1 MNLSTIIVAW
11 NCEDFIDDCLESLYL
26 NGPVEHQVIVVDNHS
41 TDRTLEIV
49 KQYGEVELIAN
60 PKNMGLGYATWQG
73 EQLAKHDLIMAANP
87 DLIFTALPELLQFA
101 EEHPEKDI
109 MMPCYETSE
118 KGVYGKPEKA
128 VHWHRYP
135 HYLSF
140 SIGVKLNSMFGDFL
154 KKYCTQYKYENS
166 IQVDDDKHVYGAS
179 CMLFRRSLVEKL
191 GGIYRP
197 NYFWAWADADLGMRF
212 KKYGSS
218 GCGVPTA
225 MMKHHGGYA
234 SQKLSDDMK
243 IYLGYNGQKNWE
255 KDWGHSTRYFAAQ
268 FVDTIF
274 STAYHSVKSRRP
286 HVPRSKLMCL
296 KGWLA

>member
-1 MNLSTIIVAW
+1 M
-11 NCEDFIDDCLESLYL
+11 
-26 NGPVEHQVIVVDNHS
+26 EHQVIVVDNHS
-41 TDRTLEIV
+41 TDKTLNIV
-49 KQYGEVELIAN
+49 KQYGEVELIQN
-60 PKNMGLGYATWQG
+60 PRNMGLGYATWQG

-87 DLIFTALPELLQFA
+87 DLIFNALPELLQFA
-101 EEHPEKDI
+101 VEHPEKDI

-118 KGVYGKPEKA
+118 KGVYGKPENA

-140 SIGVKLNSMFGDFL
+140 SIGVKLNNLFGGFL
-154 KKYCTQYKYENS
+154 KKYCTQTKHVNAN
-166 IQVDDDKHVYGAS
+166 QVEDDKHVYGAS

-234 SQKLSDDMK
+234 SQKLSSDMK
-243 IYLGYNGQKNWE
+243 IYLAFNGQKNWE
-255 KDWGHSTRYFAAQ
+255 KDWGHSTRYFLAQ
-268 FVDTIF
+268 FVDSIF
-274 STAYHSVKSRRP
+274 VTAWKRRL
-286 HVPRSKLMCL
+286 PRAKLMLL